1 MLLTVTLNP
10 SIDIS
15 YPLEHLDVDNVNR
28 VKTVS
33 RTAGGKGLNV
43 SRVAQALGEDVT
55 ATGFVGGNYGK
66 ELIVLAENDGITS
79 AFTEIAGST
88 RESIALLH
96 DGGNQTEI
104 LEAGP
109 TISDDEKRA
118 FIKHF
123 EQLLDDADVVTLS
136 GSLPQGLDP
145 EFYSQLIEMCDDCH
159 VKVLL
164 DTSNQALEASIKAE
178 HKPVLIKPNDAELA
192 ALLGR
197 EINSTDELKDV
208 LLSDEL
214 KGIECVIV
222 SLGKDG
228 AIGRIG
234 DKCYKANIPTLD
246 HVVNPVGSGDST
258 IAGFAVAIA
267 RGLSAEEILKY
278 GMTCGML
285 NAQEE
290 KTGYINKANFPQLHD
305 QIEIEEI

>member
-1 MLLTVTLNP
+1 MILTVTLNP

-43 SRVAQALGEDVT
+43 SRVAQALGEDIV

-66 ELIVLAENDGITS
+66 ELTALAEADGIES

-109 TISDDEKRA
+109 TIEPEEKEAFLANFDE
-118 FIKHF
+118 
-123 EQLLDDADVVTLS
+123 LLADADVVALS

-145 EFYSQLIEMCDDCH
+145 EFYSELIARCEAKG
-159 VKVLL
+159 VKALL
-164 DTSNQALEASIKAE
+164 DTSNQALEASIRAE
-178 HKPVLIKPNDAELA
+178 HKPFLIKPNDAELA
-192 ALLGR
+192 ALLGS
-197 EINSTDELKDV
+197 EINGTDELKEV

-267 RGLSAEEILKY
+267 RGLSPEEVLTY

-290 KTGYINKANFPQLHD
+290 KTGFINVDNFSALHD
-305 QIEIEEI
+305 QITIDKI